1 MAVRNIFVSQQK
13 YFLEYCCTVSVRE
26 GRFKKS
32 LMFIV
37 AKEML
42 CFWSRGGEG
51 GEVQFV
57 CFHPIVRT
65 DRKLTGLEPKAQTCG
80 RSFG

>member
-42 CFWSRGGEG
+42 CMFSPHCE
-51 GEVQFV
+51 
-57 CFHPIVRT
+57 
-65 DRKLTGLEPKAQTCG
+65 DRQEAHWP
-80 RSFG
+80 